1 MAQRKIPVVLH
12 LSVKSVIFQDNMDQM
27 PSPSVKLAV
36 SPNSRGNNPFLT
48 VKPVI
53 FPDDRDG
60 TTFLS
65 VKSVFFPDEN
75 STKLAGVFAAAVKN
89 AQTV

>member
-1 MAQRKIPVVLH
+1 
-12 LSVKSVIFQDNMDQM
+12 MDQM
-27 PSPSVKLAV
+27 PSPSVKLVV
-36 SPNSRGNNPFLT
+36 SPNSRGNNPILS

-53 FPDDRDG
+53 FPDDRDR
-60 TTFLS
+60 TPFQS
-65 VKSVFFPDEN
+65 VKSVFFPDES

>member
-1 MAQRKIPVVLH
+1 MSTERLFWAQRKIPVVLH
-12 LSVKSVIFQDNMDQM
+12 LSVKSVIFPDNMDQM

-36 SPNSRGNNPFLT
+36 SPDSRGNNPFLS
-48 VKPVI
+48 VKSVI
-53 FPDDRDG
+53 FPDE
-60 TTFLS
+60 S
-65 VKSVFFPDEN
+65 